1 MSTDRGRGSKLGK
14 GYLYGQG
21 SFSYTAVAQHHQLV
35 QRHLPR
41 HGVGSR
47 SESAS
52 SMQVVSSARMRRTG
66 HRSRASCYASG
77 ARHVVAESR
86 LVFCSEFAA
95 DQRAHSLGWE
105 QWCRSRRGVRRRRG
119 EGAARISV
127 DVVVPD
133 GGPQSHSSSN
143 NNNNNNRC
151 ACRRGAA
158 GASESIGGWRR
169 W

>member
-47 SESAS
+47 LSRPRQCRSCLVRGCGGQGTDRGRRAGAS
-52 SMQVVSSARMRRTG
+52 R
-66 HRSRASCYASG
+66 

-86 LVFCSEFAA
+86 VVFCSGFAA

-105 QWCRSRRGVRRRRG
+105 Q
-119 EGAARISV
+119 
-127 DVVVPD
+127 
-133 GGPQSHSSSN
+133 
-143 NNNNNNRC
+143 
-151 ACRRGAA
+151 
-158 GASESIGGWRR
+158 
-169 W
+169 